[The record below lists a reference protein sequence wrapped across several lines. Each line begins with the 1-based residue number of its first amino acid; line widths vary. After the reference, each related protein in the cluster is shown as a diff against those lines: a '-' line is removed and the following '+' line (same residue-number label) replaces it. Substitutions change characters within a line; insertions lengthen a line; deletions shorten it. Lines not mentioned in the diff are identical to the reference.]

1 MNSYERMTRAI
12 VIVASMLVLTCTT
25 GCGTWNPFGPGFDD
39 GTAGWSRG
47 MRPVNSNTSKMGL
60 DGRSREIERNLG
72 VQ

>member
-1 MNSYERMTRAI
+1 MNCYERMTRAI
-12 VIVASMLVLTCTT
+12 VNVACILVLASIA

-39 GTAGWSRG
+39 GTAGWSKG

-72 VQ
+72 VR